1 MEKLAEPQ
9 AARGQPI
16 DATNSHDAH
25 YEPNRFPIMC
35 SPCPTCFS
43 KFNKAFYAIF
53 ARPCWNA
60 NTATNNFSECWMSA
74 NGFAMMCFDFKIY
87 FLSRLRQFETFSFVF
102 QLFHSTLNFK
112 RFYWYWHHWV
122 APTSLRLL
130 VLETALRCWRNPSR
144 DRLWQPDSRFFCS
157 KSNQIYG
164 PRLQLRKWDGRYS
177 SDGAKSNPEMRERF
191 ANIIKRSKTVESK

>member
-1 MEKLAEPQ
+1 METSFDDYFVIAMSLLGTFCTSGLRFFFCLIYFASAEVEKLFCYVIQVLNYLEKLAEPQ
-9 AARGQPI
+9 VARGQAI

-25 YEPNRFPIMC
+25 YGPNRFPIMC

-60 NTATNNFSECWMSA
+60 NTATKNFSECWMSA

-102 QLFHSTLNFK
+102 QLFH
-112 RFYWYWHHWV
+112 
-122 APTSLRLL
+122 
-130 VLETALRCWRNPSR
+130 
-144 DRLWQPDSRFFCS
+144 
-157 KSNQIYG
+157 
-164 PRLQLRKWDGRYS
+164 
-177 SDGAKSNPEMRERF
+177 
-191 ANIIKRSKTVESK
+191 